1 MKLKF
6 DINALAAIEDLT
18 GEGVLNIVTKLEAV
32 IENPHLPIFSI
43 LKKLFWAGSLA
54 EFPNLKLYEAGEK
67 MQQAIAEHEKGLEG
81 VSVAIS
87 EAIFACGLFNKQKA
101 KTEGAE
107 NPNTESGTEDPNPPT
122 A

>member
-1 MKLKF
+1 MTLKF

-18 GEGVLNIVTKLEAV
+18 GEGVLGVVTKLEEAM
-32 IENPHLPIFSI
+32 NDPRKPIFSP

-54 EFPNLKLYEAGEK
+54 EFPSLKLYEAGEK

-81 VSVAIS
+81 VSTAIS
-87 EAIFACGLFNKQKA
+87 EAIFACGLFNKNEA
-101 KTEGAE
+101 ATEGAE
-107 NPNTESGTEDPNPPT
+107 SPNPPT